1 MDSTDVR
8 ILCEM
13 AFRDLS
19 YNTYADKRVSPSEVG
34 KMLRLDEKT
43 VRARVLRMEDSGF
56 IKYYQAVPNL
66 AVFGMRSLGSYR
78 LEVLNLATK
87 YEMLR
92 SLHEIPRL
100 VETIDYLGPYLTVT
114 VAGPGYKEVQEAIDR
129 LSGKFESRQVSLGSR
144 VVREPLSK
152 LDQLD
157 WQVMRR
163 LRYDARSTTKDLA
176 KHLSITPRMAAYR
189 IAKLLKSGTV
199 FVRAVIDPRKQAGLV
214 FYELEMLLDDS
225 KQTSVIQQLRATYG
239 ERLWSITT
247 PAQGVVLFSMFAFS
261 LGEPEDSAIG
271 ALKLDGVKRCSL
283 FILKEVIEPRRSSWV
298 DELIDSRVEAEVRA
312 KAQ

>member
-19 YNTYADKRVSPSEVG
+19 YNTYANRLVSPSEVG
-34 KMLRLDEKT
+34 KKLRLDEKT
-43 VRARVLRMEDSGF
+43 VRARVKRMEESGF

-66 AVFGMRSLGSYR
+66 AAFGMRSVGSFR

-87 YEMLR
+87 YEILK
-92 SLHEIPRL
+92 SLHEVPRL

-114 VAGPGYKEVQEAIDR
+114 IAGPGSKEVQEAADS
-129 LSGKFESRQVSLGSR
+129 LSAKFETRQVSLGTR

-157 WQVMRR
+157 WRLMRK
-163 LRYDARSTTKDLA
+163 LRYDARSTTKELA
-176 KHLSITPRMAAYR
+176 EYLSVTPRMAAYR
-189 IAKLLKSGTV
+189 ITKLLNSGTV

-214 FYELEMLLDDS
+214 FYELEMLLDDA
-225 KQTSVIQQLRATYG
+225 KQASVIQRLRSTYG
-239 ERLWSITT
+239 ERLWSMST
-247 PAQGVVLFSMFAFS
+247 PAQGIVLFSMFAFS
-261 LGEPEDSAIG
+261 LGEPEDSAIS
-271 ALKLDGVKRCSL
+271 ALRLDGVKRCSL
-283 FILKEVIEPRRSSWV
+283 YILKEVIEPRRSSWV
-298 DELIDSRVEAEVRA
+298 DELIDS
-312 KAQ
+312 KAAS